1 MMSANRL
8 LNGLEFLA
16 ATPLLWLSLTLGAY
30 LTAVGINERCN
41 KTPLLNPTLLAIA
54 FVVAALTAT
63 GTSYK
68 RYFDGAQFVHFL
80 LGPAIVAMA
89 VPLYRHT
96 EMIRKSAGALFGGLG
111 IGSLI
116 AILSSVLLTR
126 SLGASPDLWLSMA
139 PKSATAAISMAISG
153 RIGGIPALTAVLTIS
168 TGITGACLAS
178 YVLKLIGIKEWHAR
192 GFARGLCSH
201 GIATARAFQENEV
214 AGTFAGLGMAL
225 NGVATA
231 VLVPLIIKLL
241 DHFG

>member
-1 MMSANRL
+1 MSANRL
-8 LNGLEFLA
+8 VNGLEFLA

-30 LTAVGINERCN
+30 LAAVAVNKRFN

-54 FVVAALTAT
+54 LVVAALTAA

-126 SLGASPDLWLSMA
+126 SLGAGRDLWLSMA

-168 TGITGACLAS
+168 TGITGACLAG
-178 YVLKLIGIKEWHAR
+178 YVLRLVGVKEWHAR
-192 GFARGLCSH
+192 GFAMGLCSH

-214 AGTFAGLGMAL
+214 AGTFAGLAMAL

-231 VLVPLIIKLL
+231 ALVPLIIKLL

>member
-1 MMSANRL
+1 MSANRL
-8 LNGLEFLA
+8 VNGLEFLA

-30 LTAVGINERCN
+30 LAAVAVNERFN

-54 FVVAALTAT
+54 LVVAALTAT

-96 EMIRKSAGALFGGLG
+96 EMIRRSAGALFGGLG

-126 SLGASPDLWLSMA
+126 SLGAGRDLWLSMA

-168 TGITGACLAS
+168 TGITGACLAG
-178 YVLKLIGIKEWHAR
+178 YVLRLVGVKEWHAR
-192 GFARGLCSH
+192 GFAMGLCSH

-214 AGTFAGLGMAL
+214 AGTFAGLAMAL

-231 VLVPLIIKLL
+231 ALVPLIIKLL

>member
-1 MMSANRL
+1 MSANSL
-8 LNGLEFLA
+8 VSGLEFLA
-16 ATPLLWLSLTLGAY
+16 ATPLLWLSLTLAAY
-30 LTAVGINERCN
+30 LVAVAINARCN
-41 KTPLLNPTLLAIA
+41 GMPLLNPTLLAIA
-54 FVVAALTAT
+54 FVVVVLAVT

-96 EMIRKSAGALFGGLG
+96 EIIRKSAGALFGALA
-111 IGSLI
+111 IGCVT
-116 AILSSVLLTR
+116 AILSSVLTTR
-126 SLGASPDLWLSMA
+126 GLGGGRELWLSMA

-168 TGITGACLAS
+168 TGITGACLAG
-178 YVLKLIGIKEWHAR
+178 YVLRLAGVKEWHAR
-192 GFARGLCSH
+192 GFAMGLSSH

-214 AGTFAGLGMAL
+214 AGTFAGLAMAL
-225 NGVATA
+225 NGIATA

-241 DHFG
+241 DRVG